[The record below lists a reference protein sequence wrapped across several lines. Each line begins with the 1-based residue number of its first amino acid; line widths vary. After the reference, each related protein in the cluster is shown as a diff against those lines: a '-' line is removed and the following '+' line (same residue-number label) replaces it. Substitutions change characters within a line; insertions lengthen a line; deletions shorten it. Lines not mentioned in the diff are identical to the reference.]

1 MDTFLN
7 LWFFASWA
15 QILTAKASARLKRTT
30 RNIRD
35 LLLKSSNRLFRQ
47 KIIADDSA
55 IVKAKICKTYSE
67 PLQANLRDQLN

>member
-15 QILTAKASARLKRTT
+15 QILNAKASARLKRTT

-35 LLLKSSNRLFRQ
+35 LLLKSNNFRQ